1 MSDPTDPGKPIPFRG
16 AQKSR
21 RMRGFEPAAGL
32 LREPIRK
39 AGETRGFAVSKLL
52 THWPEIAGRDLADLC
67 RPVKVSYGQGGL
79 GATLSVLASG
89 AAAPLVQMQLPA
101 LKERVNACYGY
112 AAIARIQV
120 TQTAAQ
126 GFAEAQ
132 TAFNGPTNIAAPSPQ
147 ALAQARQVVGGLTEG
162 MGDTGLKQALER
174 LAENVL
180 TRQKGTSR
188 TKPVAE

>member
-1 MSDPTDPGKPIPFRG
+1 MSDPYDSGKPIRFRP
-16 AQKSR
+16 ASKSR
-21 RMRGFEPAAGL
+21 RMRGFEATAGL

-39 AGETRGFAVSKLL
+39 AGETRGFAITRLL
-52 THWPEIAGRDLADLC
+52 THWPEIAGRDLAELC
-67 RPVKVSYGQGGL
+67 RPVKVSYGKGGL

-89 AAAPLVQMQLPA
+89 AAAPLVQMQLPR

-132 TAFNGPTNIAAPSPQ
+132 APFQASANIIPPSPQ
-147 ALAQARQVVGGLTEG
+147 ALKKARQVVETLTDG
-162 MGDTGLKQALER
+162 VDDSSLKSALAR

-180 TRQKGTSR
+180 TRQKGTGQSR
-188 TKPVAE
+188 

>member
-1 MSDPTDPGKPIPFRG
+1 MSKPSDSGKPVRFRP
-16 AQKSR
+16 AAKSR

-39 AGETRGFAVSKLL
+39 AGESRGFAISRLL
-52 THWPEIAGRDLADLC
+52 THWPEIAGRDLAGLC

-89 AAAPLVQMQLPA
+89 AAAPLVQMQLPQ

-120 TQTAAQ
+120 TQTSAQ

-132 TAFNGPTNIAAPSPQ
+132 TAFTAAPNIAAASPQ
-147 ALAQARQVVGGLTEG
+147 TLAKARQVVDTLTDG
-162 MGDTGLKQALER
+162 VGDSSLKSALER

-180 TRQKGTSR
+180 TRQKGTGS
-188 TKPVAE
+188 KPVIE

>member
-1 MSDPTDPGKPIPFRG
+1 MSRPPDSGKPVPFRP
-16 AQKSR
+16 AARSR

-39 AGETRGFAVSKLL
+39 AGESRGFAITRLL
-52 THWPEIAGRDLADLC
+52 THWPEIAGRDLAGLC

-89 AAAPLVQMQLPA
+89 AAAPLVQMQLPM

-112 AAIARIQV
+112 AAIARIKV
-120 TQTAAQ
+120 TQTSAQ
-126 GFAEAQ
+126 GFADAQ
-132 TAFNGPTNIAAPSPQ
+132 TAFTGPSNIATPSPQ
-147 ALAQARQVVGGLTEG
+147 TLLKARQVVDTLTDG
-162 MGDTGLKQALER
+162 VGDSSLKSALER

-180 TRQKGTSR
+180 TRQKGTGP
-188 TKPVAE
+188 KPVIE

>member
-1 MSDPTDPGKPIPFRG
+1 
-16 AQKSR
+16 
-21 RMRGFEPAAGL
+21 MRGFEPAAGL

-39 AGETRGFAVSKLL
+39 AGESRGFAITRLL
-52 THWPEIAGRDLADLC
+52 THWPEIAGRDLAGLC
-67 RPVKVSYGQGGL
+67 RPVKVSYGKGGL

-120 TQTAAQ
+120 TQTSAQ
-126 GFAEAQ
+126 GFAEAP
-132 TAFNGPTNIAAPSPQ
+132 TAFTAAPNITAPSPQ
-147 ALAQARQVVGGLTEG
+147 ALAKARQVVDTLTDG
-162 MGDTGLKQALER
+162 VGDSSLKMALDR

-180 TRQKGTSR
+180 TRQKDTGS
-188 TKPVAE
+188 KPVIE

>member
-1 MSDPTDPGKPIPFRG
+1 MSDPSDPGKPIPFRPSS
-16 AQKSR
+16 KPR

-39 AGETRGFAVSKLL
+39 AGETRGFAITRLL
-52 THWPEIAGRDLADLC
+52 THWPEIAGRDLAELC
-67 RPVKVSYGQGGL
+67 RPVKVGYGKGGL
-79 GATLSVLASG
+79 GATLTVLASG

-112 AAIARIQV
+112 AAISRVQV

-132 TAFNGPTNIAAPSPQ
+132 TPFTNPNIAAPSPQ
-147 ALAQARQVVGGLTEG
+147 ALSRARQVVGTLTDG
-162 MGDTGLKQALER
+162 VGDNGLKEALER

-180 TRQKGTSR
+180 TRKKGIGGH
-188 TKPVAE
+188 KPVIE